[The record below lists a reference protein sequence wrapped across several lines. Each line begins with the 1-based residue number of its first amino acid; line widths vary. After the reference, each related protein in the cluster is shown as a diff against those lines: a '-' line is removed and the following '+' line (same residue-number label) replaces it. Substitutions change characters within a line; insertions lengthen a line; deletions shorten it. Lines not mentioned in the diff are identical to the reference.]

1 MLRPTVRLAAS
12 LLLAAFVAT
21 ASAGVVVVQEADQ
34 TGGPMPGKTRL
45 TMTLEGERA
54 RMDMGESL
62 SSIVDFQAGTIT
74 TLLHAQRMA
83 MPLPK
88 AMLDAARAAAAQ
100 SSQKPNLKPTGRTE
114 TISGYP
120 CEEYTGTFQG
130 LDLTYWVTKQS
141 VPAQATLL
149 KQMSQLSGGADP
161 LKAAMA
167 DGSDFPGFPI
177 RTIVK
182 SKEMGSSTM
191 TVLSIKE
198 QKVPDSTFRIP
209 SGYQTMSAPK
219 VPGMG
224 Q

>member
-1 MLRPTVRLAAS
+1 MFRPTASLAAA
-12 LLLAAFVAT
+12 LLLALAVRAD
-21 ASAGVVVVQEADQ
+21 AGVVLIQEANQ
-34 TGGPMPGKTRL
+34 TGGPMPGKTKL
-45 TMTLEGERA
+45 TMTLEGENA
-54 RMDMGESL
+54 RMDIGDQL
-62 SSIVDFQAGTIT
+62 SSIVDFKAGTIT

-120 CEEYTGTFQG
+120 CEEYTGSFQG
-130 LDLTYWVTKQS
+130 LDLTYWITKTE
-141 VPAQATLL
+141 VPAQKTLL

-161 LKAAMA
+161 LKAALA

-182 SKEMGSSTM
+182 SREAGSSTM

-198 QKVPDSTFRIP
+198 QSVPDSTFRIP
-209 SGYQTMSAPK
+209 AGYQTMAAPK
-219 VPGMG
+219 VPGLG